1 MENFPL
7 IFNRIDSNPQ
17 GTFQIPI
24 LADLHNPTVLF
35 NQKVI
40 FPANQPVKVDI
51 ADLFRDNLRLA
62 REPLYVP
69 RFRFSA
75 KDKGKTAIRAKGEFK
90 VRVKAVAHEKNF
102 LGPKLFQKR
111 SEHFGVRLSENPGR
125 FPSRR
130 GLEHRHEASDIRNG
144 AQSVRAD
151 EIRMGHPKI
160 RSAFEPPTNL
170 AEFGIIERRMV
181 GDKDELRRFER
192 RMNIEGRI
200 LGGKPFRD
208 FGVREQVNAPD
219 SAAVNF
225 RQGER
230 HRRKNGIP
238 GLDRKPH
245 AQKTVRVKDKRLAR
259 IVRKIVHGNLFRDA
273 AHGLDGPRIG
283 LSGKVEGS
291 IQIEYDSLDLHTSQF
306 SIYFWGMKS
315 PDTRFYVPDLF
326 PGSISLSDEES
337 SHAIRVCRVR
347 PEDILRLTDGKGH
360 FAEGTVEA
368 VAHGIC
374 TVRVETVETSKR
386 PRPRLHLG
394 IACLK
399 DDGNEEV
406 ALHVSEMEVGS
417 ITLFRTD
424 RSEEPKDSPLS
435 KIVRRSEL
443 KAKVS
448 LKQSLKAWLTEIR
461 GPIALDSWLENYKGD
476 IVLCD
481 ENGEDSIGKIE
492 NETTLLVGPE
502 GGFSPREIELVKSYG
517 NGSVRL
523 LKLGATRLRARTA
536 AIVGIGKCV

>member
-1 MENFPL
+1 M
-7 IFNRIDSNPQ
+7 
-17 GTFQIPI
+17 
-24 LADLHNPTVLF
+24 H
-35 NQKVI
+35 
-40 FPANQPVKVDI
+40 
-51 ADLFRDNLRLA
+51 
-62 REPLYVP
+62 VP
-69 RFRFSA
+69 RFRFAA
-75 KDKGKTAIRAKGEFK
+75 KDKGKAAVRPEGEFE
-90 VRVKAVAHEKNF
+90 VRVKPVAHEKNF
-102 LGPKLFQKR
+102 PGFEFFQKR
-111 SEHFGVRLSENPGR
+111 GEHFGIRLSENPGR

-130 GLEHRHEASDIRNG
+130 SLEHRHETSDVRNG
-144 AQSVRAD
+144 PLGVRAD
-151 EIRMGHPKI
+151 EISVRHPKI
-160 RSAFEPPTNL
+160 RSAFEPPTDF
-170 AEFGIIERRMV
+170 AKFGIIERRVV
-181 GDKDELRRFER
+181 GDKDKLRRFER
-192 RMNIEGRI
+192 RADVERRI

-208 FGVREQVNAPD
+208 FGIREQVNAPD

-230 HRRKNGIP
+230 HRRKDGIP
-238 GLDRKPH
+238 GLDGKPH

-259 IVRKIVHGNLFRDA
+259 IVRKIIHGNLFRNM
-273 AHGLDGPRIG
+273 AHGFHRPRVG
-283 LSGKVEGS
+283 LSGKVES
-291 IQIEYDSLDLHTSQF
+291 PVQIEYDSLDLHGTQF
-306 SIYFWGMKS
+306 RIYFWAMKS

-326 PGSISLSDEES
+326 PGSIPLSDEES
-337 SHAIRVCRVR
+337 SHAIRVCRAR
-347 PEDILRLTDGKGH
+347 PGDVLLLTDGKGH
-360 FAEGTVEA
+360 FAAGTIDT
-368 VAHGIC
+368 VAQGIC
-374 TVRVETVETSKR
+374 TVRVENVETSDR

-406 ALHVSEMEVGS
+406 ALHVGEMEVGS
-417 ITLFRTD
+417 ITLLRTD

-461 GPIALDSWLENYKGD
+461 GPFTLDDWLKNYRGD

-502 GGFSPREIELVKSYG
+502 GGFSPREIELVKNYG
-517 NGSVRL
+517 SGSVRL